1 MGESAECGILC
12 IHISN
17 LLIVILFILLYIA
30 AFIFNLINMFHLLQV
45 SALRGV
51 SCINIFIAYI
61 CSKDVLIS
69 DFLRQVFFMLLCLS
83 LRSFVKCQATF

>member
-12 IHISN
+12 INISN

-61 CSKDVLIS
+61 CSKDVLLF
-69 DFLRQVFFMLLCLS
+69 DFFKTGFYFKVSLS
-83 LRSFVKCQATF
+83 AIVC